1 MLLEVANADAG
12 RSLDMSGESKRAEDL
27 VVSNRIY
34 RQTATQRGETR
45 IASLLSDIEPVLLE
59 LAHAGPSL
67 SPEQLA
73 ALQKRIESKA
83 LLFKVRVVSAQMD
96 GRETSAAPKG
106 TSSL

>member
-1 MLLEVANADAG
+1 MT
-12 RSLDMSGESKRAEDL
+12 L
-27 VVSNRIY
+27 V
-34 RQTATQRGETR
+34 
-45 IASLLSDIEPVLLE
+45 DIEQELTAVFDRAGARGFIHARDIDSDDEVGLDADEPVVTASVFKVPVLLE

-73 ALQKRIESKA
+73 ALQKRIESKG